1 MSEVSGQSDHMDAP
15 SRMSMICD
23 PPNRSTISL
32 ITIHSILIIIHRL
45 RFDSIH
51 LGFFLLL
58 LCSSL
63 FHSLLLSPPPFTRV
77 YYCHYY
83 SSRMNRN
90 QEEEETKSPPDSLLP
105 SRVSFLSISLLSLFL
120 CYVFVF
126 GSIRG
131 GGGGCLL
138 NSLPRSSIPCLSFHL
153 TLSLENSSRTE
164 VEDDRSV

>member
-63 FHSLLLSPPPFTRV
+63 FHSLLLSPPLHS
-77 YYCHYY
+77 CL
-83 SSRMNRN
+83 
-90 QEEEETKSPPDSLLP
+90 LLP
-105 SRVSFLSISLLSLFL
+105 LLLLSNESKSRRRRNKVPSRFSLAVSSFLPIYLSPLSF
-120 CYVFVF
+120 FVLRF
-126 GSIRG
+126 RLWVDSW

-164 VEDDRSV
+164 VEDD